1 MRASQMGS
9 DQPHAEVISAAE
21 AIFAWSNVFEQD
33 DFSCDGAVVFTKFS
47 PSPSLAWK
55 IYSS

>member
-1 MRASQMGS
+1 MGS
-9 DQPHAEVISAAE
+9 DQPHADVISAAE